1 MTDVIVSNDLT
12 IVEPTAAMWQW
23 AKCNLTL
30 DNPDYISRARMGK
43 WVGNTSQYLY
53 LYQQIGHKLV
63 IPFGCIQEF
72 HKVFGNQVRYN
83 VQFASK
89 HDAKYVSSI
98 NLYDYQKNAVEV
110 ALGRKNGIIVMP
122 CGSGKTQTAI
132 EIVARL
138 GGSVLWLTHTQDL
151 LIQSKLRAESV
162 LETDSTFGTITSG
175 KVNIGTGITF
185 ATVQTMCQLNLADYK
200 DMWDVIIVDECQHCC
215 GSPMRVTQ
223 FYKVVNSLSARYKF
237 GLTATP
243 RRVDGLHESMF
254 ALLGGIVHEV
264 SREEVAKYTC
274 PIQILPVKTGYV
286 PDYDSVLSGDGTLD
300 YNALTT
306 DLTENTERFQAVLDC
321 VNQLGSSVLVLGS
334 RVEYLQRLNDEFNGR
349 SVCLSGMGQS
359 KKAKKERQEALQK
372 LNDGDLDAVFATY
385 ALAREG
391 LDIPSL
397 RYVVFSTPVK
407 DEITVIQSAGRVGRK
422 AEGKTVG
429 TVIDFVDD
437 FHLFKRYAGKRRSCY
452 KKIDAT
458 YIDI

>member
-1 MTDVIVSNDLT
+1 MTDVIVSNNLT

-23 AKCNLTL
+23 TKCNLTL

-72 HKVFGNQVRYN
+72 HKVFSNQVRYS
-83 VQFASK
+83 VQFAPK
-89 HDAKYVSSI
+89 HDAKYASNI
-98 NLYDYQKNAVEV
+98 NLYDYQKNVVEV

-151 LIQSKLRAESV
+151 LTQSKLRAESV
-162 LETDSTFGTITSG
+162 LETDSTFGMITGG
-175 KVNIGTGITF
+175 KINIGTGITF

-243 RRVDGLHESMF
+243 RRADGLHESMF

-274 PIQILPVKTGYV
+274 PIQVLPVKTGYV
-286 PDYDSVLSGDGTLD
+286 PDYDAVLSGDGTLD

-306 DLTENTERFQAVLDC
+306 DLTENTERFQTVLDC

-359 KKAKKERQEALQK
+359 KKAKSERKEILRKFNNGE
-372 LNDGDLDAVFATY
+372 LDAVFASY
-385 ALAREG
+385 QLAAEG
-391 LDIPSL
+391 LDVPNL
-397 RYVVFSTPVK
+397 RYVVLATPIKDPTQVQQST
-407 DEITVIQSAGRVGRK
+407 GRVGRK
-422 AEGKTVG
+422 SDKKTMG

-437 FHLFKRYAGKRRSCY
+437 FGMYDRWY
-452 KKIDAT
+452 KKRLLL
-458 YIDI
+458 YKKLGYDII

>member
-72 HKVFGNQVRYN
+72 HKVFGNQVRYD
-83 VQFASK
+83 VQFAPK
-89 HDAKYVSSI
+89 HDVKYASSI
-98 NLYDYQKNAVEV
+98 NLYDYQKNVVEV

-151 LIQSKLRAESV
+151 LTQSKLRAESV

-243 RRVDGLHESMF
+243 RRADGLHESMF

-274 PIQILPVKTGYV
+274 PIQILPVQTGYV
-286 PDYDSVLSGDGTLD
+286 PDYDAVLSGDGTLD

-306 DLTENTERFQAVLDC
+306 DLTENAERFQAVLDC

-359 KKAKKERQEALQK
+359 KKAKAERKETLRKFNNGE
-372 LNDGDLDAVFATY
+372 LDAVFASY
-385 ALAREG
+385 QLAAEG
-391 LDIPSL
+391 LDVPNL
-397 RYVVFSTPVK
+397 QYVVLATPIKDPTQVQQST
-407 DEITVIQSAGRVGRK
+407 GRVGRK
-422 AEGKTVG
+422 SDKKTMG

-437 FHLFKRYAGKRRSCY
+437 FGMYDRWY
-452 KKIDAT
+452 KKRLSL
-458 YIDI
+458 YKKLGYDII